1 MGLFDDLPDA
11 QTPQGSG
18 AADQITGNLIARKG
32 LFDDLPDAKPGI
44 VEDIVKSVPSGVARG
59 VAGVIGLPALLEK
72 GMDYVAA
79 QPGRAYNRYFG
90 SGQWEDTEAMK
101 QGAADSDRRA
111 RLPTP
116 WGDMSIRPPAASDVV
131 HGIEKVT
138 GPLYEPKTVP
148 GQFADTIAQF
158 AVGAPL
164 VPGSLAAKAAQTF
177 FPALTSETAGQITK
191 GTWAETP
198 ARILGG
204 LVGAGGVA
212 AVGRRSNPERMVA
225 SSVRN
230 ATAQQLDDVE
240 RLLADSARAG
250 VPITRAEAMA
260 QVAGGQT
267 RLNDI
272 QRVVEGQG
280 GLRDFMAQRPG
291 QVDAASRRVFDS
303 VGPSTTNPS
312 MVGPQVGRTAEGL
325 VNETRG
331 IINQATDPLY
341 KMAERVTIPPADM
354 ARLRN
359 LPGWSEATNAIKNTP
374 QLARY
379 VRGMSEDS
387 VGFANEVKKYL
398 GQQEKNAAA
407 PVNAQAN
414 MQRSAGYGADANAV
428 RDAAMD
434 ASPWYRGAL
443 AQQADLRS
451 RYLDPLLAG
460 PIGKIAQRDITTQ
473 NAIEALFP
481 RNPLPGSAQE
491 IGSAV
496 GALAA
501 QSPKNAA
508 QLVRAHIESVFNN
521 ATKELQGG
529 ANQFGGANFV
539 AQLRGN
545 AQQAENLQA
554 AVTALRGGQT
564 WTGVDRFL
572 EILQATGQR
581 QRPGS
586 MTSFNNEILSE
597 MKGAGVVRGAGQAA
611 TGGFAMLPKR
621 VMEKFDQ
628 WNLGRN
634 TDKLAQLLTDPS
646 AASLFRS
653 LAKVPPASHSAAAL
667 TTRLLSIYEGNKTR
681 SPAR

>member
-32 LFDDLPDAKPGI
+32 LFDDLPDAKPGYA
-44 VEDIVKSVPSGVARG
+44 EDVAKTVLPGVARG
-59 VAGVIGLPALLEK
+59 VASIVGLPRALDEFAGLA
-72 GMDYVAA
+72 AA
-79 QPGRAYNRYFG
+79 QPGRAYNKYFG
-90 SGQWEDTEAMK
+90 SGKYEDTPAMK
-101 QGAADSDRRA
+101 EGERLAAGATD
-111 RLPTP
+111 LPTP
-116 WGDMSIRPPAASDVV
+116 FGDISLKQPSGSSIV
-131 HGIEKVT
+131 HGVEKVF

-148 GQFADTIAQF
+148 GQFADTVAQF
-158 AVGAPL
+158 AAGWPL
-164 VPGSLAAKAAQTF
+164 TAGSAASRVAQIVV
-177 FPALTSETAGQITK
+177 PALSSESLGQLTK
-191 GTWAETP
+191 GSWVETP
-198 ARILGG
+198 ARVLGG

-303 VGPSTTNPS
+303 VGPSTANPS

-359 LPGWSEATNAIKNTP
+359 LPGWGEATNAIKSDP

-398 GQQEKNAAA
+398 DQQGKNAAA

-667 TTRLLSIYEGNKTR
+667 TARLLSIYEGNKTR